1 MNSGLLDPP
10 SHSFGTAPLDV
21 APEVRA
27 ALAAGRAVVA
37 LESTII
43 SHGMPYPQNVATA
56 LQVEDEVRAQG
67 AVPATVAVVDGRLKA
82 GLSRAEIEALGR
94 AGASDPDS
102 GRAGPGVPKLSRR
115 DLPLAVA
122 AGQTGATT
130 VAATMIIAA
139 LAGIRVFATGGIGG
153 VHRGA
158 GESFDISADLLE
170 LARTP
175 VAVVC
180 AGVKSILDIRL
191 TLEVLETHGVP
202 VVGYGTDRLPAFFAR
217 DSGFGVDARLD
228 TPAQIARALQAQ
240 WAMGLRG
247 GMVIANP
254 VPEAHALPRAVIDT
268 AIEAALRDAATQ
280 GITGKAVT
288 PFLLARV
295 NELTGGNSLAA
306 NIALILNNARLAA
319 AVTVELA
326 RLAG

>member
-1 MNSGLLDPP
+1 MNPSRLLDV
-10 SHSFGTAPLDV
+10 L
-21 APEVRA
+21 PEVRR
-27 ALAAGRAVVA
+27 ALDAGQPVVA

-43 SHGMPYPQNVATA
+43 AHGMPYPQNVETA
-56 LQVEDEVRAQG
+56 LQVEAEVRAHG
-67 AVPATVAVVDGRLKA
+67 AVPATIAVIRGRLKA
-82 GLSRAEIEALGR
+82 GLTPDEIEALGR
-94 AGASDPDS
+94 AGHDVA
-102 GRAGPGVPKLSRR
+102 KLSRR

-158 GESFDISADLLE
+158 AESFDISADLQE

-191 TLEVLETHGVP
+191 TLEYLETHGVP
-202 VVGYGTDRLPAFFAR
+202 VVGYRTDRLPAFFSR

-228 TPAQIARALQAQ
+228 EPAQIARALQAQ
-240 WAMGLRG
+240 QAMGFTG

-254 VPEAHALPRAVIDT
+254 VPVEFAQPVDVM
-268 AIEAALRDAATQ
+268 EAAIARALHDAAAA
-280 GITGKAVT
+280 GMTGKAIT
-288 PFLLARV
+288 PYLLARV
-295 NELTGGNSLAA
+295 NALTGGDSLAA
-306 NIALILNNARLAA
+306 NIQLVLNNARLAA
-319 AVTVELA
+319 AIAVELA
-326 RLAG
+326 ALGD

>member
-1 MNSGLLDPP
+1 
-10 SHSFGTAPLDV
+10 
-21 APEVRA
+21 
-27 ALAAGRAVVA
+27 
-37 LESTII
+37 
-43 SHGMPYPQNVATA
+43 
-56 LQVEDEVRAQG
+56 
-67 AVPATVAVVDGRLKA
+67 
-82 GLSRAEIEALGR
+82 
-94 AGASDPDS
+94 
-102 GRAGPGVPKLSRR
+102 
-115 DLPLAVA
+115 
-122 AGQTGATT
+122 
-130 VAATMIIAA
+130 
-139 LAGIRVFATGGIGG
+139 

-158 GESFDISADLLE
+158 GENFDISADLLE

-180 AGVKSILDIRL
+180 AGVKSILDIGL

-228 TPAQIARALQAQ
+228 TPAQVARALQAQ

-254 VPEAHALPRAVIDT
+254 VPEAHALPRDVIDA
-268 AIEAALRDAATQ
+268 AIEAALADAAAQ

-295 NELTGGNSLAA
+295 NALTGGNSLAA

-319 AVTVELA
+319 EVAGELA
-326 RLAG
+326 RLGG

>member
-1 MNSGLLDPP
+1 MNSGFIDPP
-10 SHSFGTAPLDV
+10 SNPFGTAPLDV

-27 ALAAGRAVVA
+27 ALAVGRAVVA

-56 LQVEDEVRAQG
+56 LQVEGEVRAHG
-67 AVPATVAVVDGRLKA
+67 AVPATIAVVDGRLKA

-94 AGASDPDS
+94 AGEQ
-102 GRAGPGVPKLSRR
+102 VPKLSRR

-122 AGQTGATT
+122 ASQTGATT

-170 LARTP
+170 LSRTP

-180 AGVKSILDIRL
+180 AGVKSILDIGL

-254 VPEAHALPRAVIDT
+254 VPEAHALPRAVIDA
-268 AIEAALRDAATQ
+268 AIAAALADAAVQ

-295 NELTGGNSLAA
+295 NALTGGNSLAA

-319 AVTVELA
+319 AVAGELV
-326 RLAG
+326 RLEI

>member
-1 MNSGLLDPP
+1 MANPMG
-10 SHSFGTAPLDV
+10 GTALPDCS
-21 APEVRA
+21 AEVRE

-56 LQVEDEVRAQG
+56 LQVEGEVRAHG
-67 AVPATVAVVDGRLKA
+67 AVPATMAVVDGRLKA
-82 GLSRAEIEALGR
+82 GLSRAEIESLGR
-94 AGASDPDS
+94 AGPSVS
-102 GRAGPGVPKLSRR
+102 KLSRR

-170 LARTP
+170 LVRTP

-202 VVGYGTDRLPAFFAR
+202 VVGYGCAEFPAFYSRSSGLPLDVRCDTVEEIAAMIRAREQLGFRTGMLITNPIPAADELPAE
-217 DSGFGVDARLD
+217 
-228 TPAQIARALQAQ
+228 IAEAAIQQALQ
-240 WAMGLRG
+240 
-247 GMVIANP
+247 
-254 VPEAHALPRAVIDT
+254 EA
-268 AIEAALRDAATQ
+268 DAQ
-280 GITGKAVT
+280 GIRGKETT

-295 NELTGGNSLAA
+295 SELTGDRSRAA
-306 NIALILNNARLAA
+306 NIALLKNNARVAA
-319 AVTVELA
+319 QIAKAIL
-326 RLAG
+326 

>member
-1 MNSGLLDPP
+1 MLSR
-10 SHSFGTAPLDV
+10 SFLDV
-21 APEVRA
+21 SPEVQQ
-27 ALAAGRAVVA
+27 ALDAGQGVVA

-56 LQVEDEVRAQG
+56 RQVEAEVRAHG
-67 AVPATVAVVDGRLKA
+67 ALPATVAIVNGRLKA
-82 GLSRAEIEALGR
+82 GLGADEIEALGR
-94 AGASDPDS
+94 AGLHMAK
-102 GRAGPGVPKLSRR
+102 VSRR
-115 DLPLAVA
+115 DMGLVVA

-175 VAVVC
+175 VGVVC

-228 TPAQIARALQAQ
+228 TPAQVARALQAQ

-254 VPEAHALPRAVIDT
+254 VPEAHALPHEVIDT
-268 AIEAALRDAATQ
+268 AIEAALRDAAAQ
-280 GITGKAVT
+280 GVTGKAVT

-319 AVTVELA
+319 AIAVELA
-326 RLAG
+326 ALGR

>member
-1 MNSGLLDPP
+1 MNSGLIDPASSP
-10 SHSFGTAPLDV
+10 FGTAPLDV
-21 APEVRA
+21 APDVRA
-27 ALAAGRAVVA
+27 ALAAGQPVVA

-43 SHGMPYPQNVATA
+43 SHGMPWPQNVATA
-56 LQVEDEVRAQG
+56 RQVEDAVRAHG
-67 AVPATVAVVDGRLKA
+67 VVPATIAVVDGRLKA
-82 GLSRAEIEALGR
+82 GLSRTEIEMLGR
-94 AGASDPDS
+94 TGA
-102 GRAGPGVPKLSRR
+102 AVPKLSRR

-158 GESFDISADLLE
+158 GENFDISADLLE

-180 AGVKSILDIRL
+180 AGVKSILDIGL

-228 TPAQIARALQAQ
+228 TPAQVARALQAQ

-254 VPEAHALPRAVIDT
+254 VPEAHALPRDVIDA
-268 AIEAALRDAATQ
+268 AIEAALADAAAQ

-288 PFLLARV
+288 PFLLAEILR
-295 NELTGGNSLAA
+295 LTDGASLRS
-306 NIALILNNARLAA
+306 NIALVENNARLAA
-319 AVTVELA
+319 RIAIALA
-326 RLAG
+326 

>member
-1 MNSGLLDPP
+1 MCIRDSAHGLPRGDNLRI
-10 SHSFGTAPLDV
+10 GGEIEA
-21 APEVRA
+21 AVRA
-27 ALAAGRAVVA
+27 GG
-37 LESTII
+37 S
-43 SHGMPYPQNVATA
+43 
-56 LQVEDEVRAQG
+56 
-67 AVPATVAVVDGRLKA
+67 VPATIALLDGVVHVGLTDVELARLCSDDDVLKLSMRDLGVAA
-82 GLSRAEIEALGR
+82 ALG
-94 AGASDPDS
+94 
-102 GRAGPGVPKLSRR
+102 L
-115 DLPLAVA
+115 
-122 AGQTGATT
+122 TGATT
-130 VAATMIIAA
+130 VASTSA
-139 LAGIRVFATGGIGG
+139 LAHAAGIRVFATGGLGG

-158 GESFDISADLLE
+158 SETFDVSADLGV
-170 LARTP
+170 LASTP
-175 VAVVC
+175 VLVVC

-254 VPEAHALPRAVIDT
+254 VPEAHALPRAVIDG
-268 AIEAALRDAATQ
+268 AIEMALADAAVQ

-319 AVTVELA
+319 AVAGELT
-326 RLAG
+326 RLGG

>member
-1 MNSGLLDPP
+1 MRERSHAASPMDGTALLDCSP
-10 SHSFGTAPLDV
+10 G
-21 APEVRA
+21 VRE

-56 LQVEDEVRAQG
+56 RQVEAEVRAHG
-67 AVPATVAVVDGRLKA
+67 AVPATVAIVNGRLKA
-82 GLSRAEIEALGR
+82 GLGADEIEALGR
-94 AGASDPDS
+94 AGPRMAK
-102 GRAGPGVPKLSRR
+102 VSRR
-115 DLPLAVA
+115 DMGLVVA

-139 LAGIRVFATGGIGG
+139 LAGIQVFSTGGIGG

-175 VAVVC
+175 VGVVC

-228 TPAQIARALQAQ
+228 TPVQVARALQAQ
-240 WAMGLRG
+240 WDMGLRG

-254 VPEAHALPRAVIDT
+254 IPEAFALAGAQVEQ
-268 AIEAALRDAATQ
+268 AIALALREAGER
-280 GITGKAVT
+280 GITGKAIT
-288 PFLLARV
+288 PFLLERV
-295 NELTGGNSLAA
+295 NQLTGGDSLAA
-306 NIALILNNARLAA
+306 NIQLVLNNARLAA
-319 AVTVELA
+319 AIAVELA
-326 RLAG
+326 ALER